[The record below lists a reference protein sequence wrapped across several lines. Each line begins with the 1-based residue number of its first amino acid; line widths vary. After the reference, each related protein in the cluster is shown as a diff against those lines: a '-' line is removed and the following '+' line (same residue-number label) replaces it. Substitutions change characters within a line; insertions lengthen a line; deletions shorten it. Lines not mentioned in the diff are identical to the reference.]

1 MRKNLRFFT
10 NSKLITLSV
19 LLCLCLQ
26 VFVFSSH
33 AYSVSNQAIINITN
47 QQRAANGLAPL
58 AWSAALS
65 NSAYLKADDMCK
77 KGYWSHTA
85 PDGATAWTLIE
96 QSGYEYLDAG
106 ENLAKG
112 FSDDTATVAG
122 WMASPGHR
130 ANILKLNYSDIGV
143 ASSTCNFQ
151 GTETQIV
158 VAHYGTTGE
167 AKKAQPAA
175 TPSKA
180 TPSPEAPKI
189 APDVADPQPEPVKS
203 PAPAPAAQVK
213 EATNKKQW
221 SFFWIEVPMIKLF

>member
-1 MRKNLRFFT
+1 MRKNPRFFT

-19 LLCLCLQ
+19 LLCFCIQ
-26 VFVFSSH
+26 AFVFSSH

-58 AWSAALS
+58 AWNAALS

-112 FSDDTATVAG
+112 FSDDNATVAG

-130 ANILKLNYSDIGV
+130 ANILKSNYSDIGV

-151 GTETQIV
+151 GSETQIV

-167 AKKAQPAA
+167 AKKAQPVA

-180 TPSPEAPKI
+180 APSSETPKI
-189 APDVADPQPEPVKS
+189 APEVADPQPEPVKS
-203 PAPAPAAQVK
+203 SAPAPAAQVE
-213 EATNKKQW
+213 EATNKKPW
-221 SFFWIEVPMIKLF
+221 SFIWIEVPMIKLF